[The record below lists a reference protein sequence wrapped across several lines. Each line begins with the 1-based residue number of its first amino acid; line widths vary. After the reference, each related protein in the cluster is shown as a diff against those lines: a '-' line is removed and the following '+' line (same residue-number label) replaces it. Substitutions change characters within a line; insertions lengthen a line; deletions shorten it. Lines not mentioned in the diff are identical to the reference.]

1 MPKPRDFA
9 VVRRAVAEMVAQD
22 PGEYIGILNT
32 MAQVAARTSAFRKR
46 AGLDELT
53 KPFDAISDVM
63 ERAAGKVYG
72 ILS

>member
-9 VVRRAVAEMVAQD
+9 VVRKAVAEMVAQD

-46 AGLDELT
+46 SGLDGLT
-53 KPFDAISDVM
+53 KPFDAITKVM
-63 ERAAGKVYG
+63 EQAAGKVYG